1 MGLNIISKEEAAQHV
16 ENGDTIGFSGF
27 TPAGAAK
34 VIPGAI
40 AAKARREH
48 EEGRPFRV
56 GIITGASTGDSLDG
70 ELARAQ
76 AVLFRT
82 PYQSN
87 KALRDLINRGEVDF
101 FDAHL
106 SAVAQSIRYGLFG
119 KIKYAVV
126 EAAEV
131 TEKGEITLTSS
142 VGISP
147 TICKA
152 AEKGLIELNRR
163 HPPSLKGIHDIYEP
177 EDPPNRREIPIYK
190 PSDKAGSPVIKIDP
204 GKILGVVETDA
215 PDEVSSFKAVTGT
228 TEAIGANVARFL
240 AGELKAG
247 RIPGEFLPLQSGVGN
262 IANAVLYALGESPD
276 IPPFTMYTEV
286 LQDAVIEL
294 MKNNSVT
301 FASSCSLTV
310 SKPVLNDIYSNLGY
324 FKERILLRPQEITN
338 NPEIVR
344 RLGLISINTALEA
357 DLFGNVNST
366 NVLGSRMMNG
376 IGGSGD
382 FTRNA
387 YLSIFTCPSTAKNG
401 DISTIVPMVSHVDHS
416 EHSVQVLI
424 TEHGIADLRVKSP
437 RAKTEEI
444 INNCVHPDYR
454 EQLREYVKIGG
465 NTHTPQTLCAAFGM
479 HRHFKNTGT
488 MKGISWGDYLCR

>member
-1 MGLNIISKEEAAQHV
+1 MGLNIISKEEAAQYV
-16 ENGDTIGFSGF
+16 ENGDIIGFSGF

-40 AAKARREH
+40 AAKAKREH
-48 EEGRPFRV
+48 EAGRPFKV

-70 ELARAQ
+70 ELARAK

-106 SAVAQSIRYGLFG
+106 SAVAQSIRYGCFG
-119 KIKYAVV
+119 KIKYAVI
-126 EAAEV
+126 EAADV

-147 TICKA
+147 TICNT
-152 AEKGLIELNRR
+152 AEKVLIELNRR
-163 HPPSLKGIHDIYEP
+163 HPASLRGIHDIYEP
-177 EDPPNRREIPIYK
+177 ADPPYRREIPIYK
-190 PSDKAGSPVIKIDP
+190 PSDRAGSAVIKIDP
-204 GKILGVVETDA
+204 HKILGVVETDA
-215 PDEVSSFKAVTGT
+215 SDEVSPFKAVTGT
-228 TEAIGANVARFL
+228 TEAIGANVARFI
-240 AGELKAG
+240 AGELKSG

-262 IANAVLYALGESPD
+262 IANAVLYALGESTD

-310 SKPVLNDIYSNLGY
+310 SGPVLKEVYSNLGY

-401 DISTIVPMVSHVDHS
+401 DISTIVPMVTHVDHS

-424 TEHGIADLRVKSP
+424 TE
-437 RAKTEEI
+437 
-444 INNCVHPDYR
+444 
-454 EQLREYVKIGG
+454 
-465 NTHTPQTLCAAFGM
+465 
-479 HRHFKNTGT
+479 
-488 MKGISWGDYLCR
+488 